1 MEDQETDGDVGDV
14 AADLQFF
21 IAGVERQSLKHVG
34 ASPLELPVE
43 LPHWGGNNKLW
54 FIQMCVYAKRLTK
67 HLPGKQHKLVNVV
80 ITDYVFSP
88 PNDQCFLIFI
98 ILGTQYLSHKE
109 NEKISSNAC

>member
-43 LPHWGGNNKLW
+43 LPHWGGNNKL
-54 FIQMCVYAKRLTK
+54 
-67 HLPGKQHKLVNVV
+67 
-80 ITDYVFSP
+80 
-88 PNDQCFLIFI
+88 
-98 ILGTQYLSHKE
+98 
-109 NEKISSNAC
+109 